1 MLITIDI
8 GNSQI
13 SCVVFRHGQRAAG
26 WRLPTDTQRTLDEY
40 ALVLESLMLR
50 EGLAPNHES
59 GAVLSSVVPALSPVF
74 VELATQW
81 TGRPPVVLGPGT
93 ASGMPIRYS
102 PPTALGPDRLAD
114 AVGAVERFGAPVVV
128 VDMGT
133 ATTFNVVD
141 PQGAFVGGAIAPGVS
156 VMADALVRS
165 GARLS
170 TVDMT
175 AGPGEGDIGRS
186 TEQAVRLGVMHGH
199 AGLVTGMLRR
209 IIDELGAPPR
219 SQLPVVATGGWSR
232 VVAPLVPR
240 IDAVVPDLL
249 VEGLR
254 AIHERNA
261 ALATPPGA
269 VAATEP
275 SIDQGS
281 PS

>member
-1 MLITIDI
+1 MLITLDI

-13 SCVVFRHGQRAAG
+13 SCVVFDGPQRVAG
-26 WRLPTDTQRTLDEY
+26 WRLPTDARRTADEY
-40 ALVLESLMLR
+40 RLVLESMMVHA
-50 EGLAPNHES
+50 GLPVARME
-59 GAVLSSVVPALSPVF
+59 GAVLSSVVPALSAVF
-74 VELATQW
+74 VDLATIW

-114 AVGAVERFGAPVVV
+114 AVGAVARFGAPVLV

-141 PQGAFVGGAIAPGVS
+141 PEGAFVGGAIAPGVS

-175 AGPGEGDIGRS
+175 AGPGGGDIGRS

-209 IIDELGAPPR
+209 IIDELGGPPR
-219 SQLPVVATGGWSR
+219 PQLPVVATGGWSS

-240 IDAVVPDLL
+240 IDEVVPDLL

-254 AIHERNA
+254 TIYERNA
-261 ALATPPGA
+261 ALAAAPGSI
-269 VAATEP
+269 VATQP

-281 PS
+281 SS